1 MKKQLLYIA
10 ACCFALLPVACDKE
24 DTDAVRYG
32 FGEGGIVMTVA
43 APSTRAINDAD
54 LTLAK
59 CTVDIYQRTTG
70 EASSETAE
78 TWIRHYESG
87 DCPETVVKLLA
98 GDYFVSVKWGEQPAD
113 AALDKCFY
121 KGCADFTVTAGQTQ
135 SVAVSCT
142 SQCAVVAVGFDK
154 SIAEKKLSDVRVEVS
169 LPTSEAALNSLTFT
183 TNDTGYFNMP
193 EDGAELTWS
202 FHAVHPEK
210 GAVEKTGTVKKVLN
224 GKKYAL
230 NFRYSDDLPGY
241 VDFDL
246 SIDERPVE
254 NRNDMLIFSPMP
266 VVEGDLFDAEVVDFA
281 DEPMTL
287 TMTTIGDA
295 TVRDVK
301 LYQVGATVAT
311 RSGYSTRADFDVDS
325 DLLLWHWHCPEEGG
339 EPTVTGDAN
348 AIIPTLSDN
357 KKSLGIT
364 LNQDFFSFPIGET
377 KLRFEI
383 HDSKEA
389 FIEKEAVINVNEGIE
404 SEVVA
409 CDLWANS
416 VTLRGVS
423 TKGAPTFKL
432 RLEGKEEWE
441 TVTGVSAGGNEYT
454 ATFECVWEESQNTVA
469 GVPVYRPDTQR
480 SVFAN
485 NTYEIAAEIDGHE
498 YRTTFRPVCN
508 QSIPYGDMADA
519 SLSCFKKEH
528 GSFWDSGNNG
538 TTPTLCTQDTKK
550 VKGIACAY
558 LKAGAVD
565 LFGGFL
571 SAGNLFTGEFVMS
584 GTNGTVSF
592 GKKYDWEARPT
603 ALHVKYAAKIGNID
617 FYKYADETVD
627 LADKAQ
633 DNSVIYIAIVDW
645 ANPHKVTSG
654 TKAPSGMWSPANL
667 KQFKE
672 KGYDTETGDT
682 ETGGTIIGYGSIRL
696 SENTPGDGLVD
707 LEIPIFYY
715 DTAAKPSGN
724 YTLVIAAST
733 SYYGD
738 YMVGCS
744 KNELWLTDFSW
755 VY

>member
-78 TWIRHYESG
+78 TWIRHYEPG

-266 VVEGDLFDAEVVDFA
+266 VVEGALFDAEVVDFA

-287 TMTTIGDA
+287 TMKTIGDA

-339 EPTVTGDAN
+339 EPTVTGETNITAN
-348 AIIPTLSDN
+348 L
-357 KKSLGIT
+357 LGEGKLLEIT
-364 LNQDFFSFPIGET
+364 LNPAFFSFPIGAT

-389 FIEKEAVINVNEGIE
+389 FAENTAVIRVNEGIRPVVE
-404 SEVVA
+404 SDY
-409 CDLWANS
+409 DLWTNI
-416 VTLRGVS
+416 VTLRAVS
-423 TKGAPTFKL
+423 TKGVPPTFKL
-432 RLEGKEEWE
+432 RLQGKEEWE
-441 TVTGVSAGGNEYT
+441 TVTGISAGENEYT
-454 ATFECVWEESQNTVA
+454 ATFTPDWVKSKNAKDLDIYTPAENTGVWA
-469 GVPVYRPDTQR
+469 GH
-480 SVFAN
+480 
-485 NTYEIAAEIDGHE
+485 TYEACAEIGDRIAFTSFSTGGGD
-498 YRTTFRPVCN
+498 T
-508 QSIPYGDMADA
+508 IPNGDMEDTNA
-519 SLSCFKKEH
+519 SCYGTNNSNASTVIW
-528 GSFWDSGNNG
+528 GSGNNSY
-538 TTPTLCTQDTKK
+538 TTKSPLCSAAEM
-550 VKGIACAY
+550 KGMGGANCSKLTASAP
-558 LKAGAVD
+558 AGNLA
-565 LFGGFL
+565 
-571 SAGNLFTGEFVMS
+571 AGNLFL
-584 GTNGTVSF
+584 GTFTMNVAMGTVDF
-592 GKKYDWEARPT
+592 GIPYVYTARPKG
-603 ALHVKYAAKIGNID
+603 LRFKY
-617 FYKYADETVD
+617 YATVD
-627 LADKAQ
+627 KVDYNKYNGPLDKGEQ
-633 DNSVIYIAIVDW
+633 DMMSIYFTIMDW
-645 ANPHKVTSG
+645 SKRKSVTSG
-654 TKAPSGMWSPANL
+654 MGTPSGMWSADAQSNVD
-667 KQFKE
+667 
-672 KGYDTETGDT
+672 GCGA
-682 ETGGTIIGYGSIRL
+682 IIGYGILYITAS
-696 SENTPGDGLVD
+696 TAGDSMIEGY
-707 LEIPIFYY
+707 IPAEFY
-715 DTAAKPSGN
+715 DTAVAAPTGS
-724 YTLVIAAST
+724 YTLTIACST
-733 SYYGD
+733 SAYGD
-738 YMVGCS
+738 YMNGCS
-744 KNELWLTDFSW
+744 TNVLYVDDFEW